1 MLSVVSRKG
10 IMKLLVLHMTIICI
24 LICSCISGS
33 DDSNQLSDSLRTES
47 GLVVVDSFGVE
58 IGDSLNMI
66 ASIDGCFTSSDG
78 SIVLLDATARKVRVI
93 PVNGEPYCFGQNGQG
108 PEDLLNPKNMCLMS
122 DDRILISDDRKFVL
136 MQFDISGSFLGN
148 YLESGWKVPEH
159 CLPIDSNSVVG
170 AVFDVEFNGE
180 ETPDLNYYVGR
191 FDSSA
196 EASIRYIEVRYD
208 LTDPRMYTQMD
219 IVDYCVDPNG
229 QVYILPDH
237 TNYRIDV
244 MTSDGEEQGC
254 INPEVLRLEK
264 TDEEMANELSEFK
277 DSHVWDSAYTGG
289 YEPLPYRQLI
299 DLVGVDSEGNLWV
312 QRMDKENMFF
322 FDLWD
327 SSGNYLD
334 SVISEQFISNPDLEF
349 HVDANGIL
357 GIISNSSVHSRVYR
371 LEII

>member
-1 MLSVVSRKG
+1 
-10 IMKLLVLHMTIICI
+10 MKALVLLAIIICT
-24 LICSCISGS
+24 LISACTSGS
-33 DDSNQLSDSLRTES
+33 DDPNQPNQSLRTES

-93 PVNGEPYCFGQNGQG
+93 PENGEPYCFGRSGQG
-108 PEDLLNPKNMCLMS
+108 PEDLLNPKNMCLMP

-148 YLESGWKVPEH
+148 YLESDWKVPEH

-170 AVFDVEFNGE
+170 SVFDVEFDGDE
-180 ETPDLNYYVGR
+180 ILALNYYVGR
-191 FDSSA
+191 FDSSPVP
-196 EASIRYIEVRYD
+196 SIRYIEVRYE

-219 IVDYCVDPNG
+219 IVDYCVDPSG

-237 TNYRIDV
+237 TNYLIKV
-244 MTSDGEEQGC
+244 LTSDGEEQDC
-254 INPEVLRLEK
+254 INPEVTRLAK
-264 TDEEMANELSEFK
+264 TDEEIDNELSEFEE
-277 DSHVWDSAYTGG
+277 SHVWDRAYTGG

-327 SSGNYLD
+327 SSGDYLD
-334 SVISEQFISNPDLEF
+334 SVIADKFTANPDLEF
-349 HVDANGIL
+349 HVDPNGIL
-357 GIISNSSVHSRVYR
+357 GIVSNSDVYSRVYR
-371 LEII
+371 LDII